1 MDHHHADPLRLFRL
15 KPLRSARVSE
25 ISESTAASGVAP
37 AERVN
42 FHIGNPLQDTR
53 LSSAYLRIMLGID
66 VRREDLSESS
76 PEYILQHL
84 GWTGADRHLLDLLI
98 GLIRQSG
105 PYLPRGGYARGN
117 PPALI
122 RLFCAWLE
130 QQQESLSYDDGAKSG
145 RREIV
150 LASGGI
156 RESLRILF
164 HALSSYLAV
173 RPARILLFRT
183 PSDES
188 LGIFEGL
195 EFEEISPD
203 ERLARERVQQIVSA
217 DPEHPAFLV
226 VGGLPGEEMRRGLR
240 AVCLSHPLFFIEAN
254 DAPNHLSLARESRL
268 TQHVLRF
275 LTPGI
280 FSPRLR
286 HLSTVFVA
294 GNADLLTVFES
305 VHFQLKGTPSAS
317 EVEFLSFV
325 IEHGLAPEDVPA
337 GKADVER
344 TPSFEGLGLGMT
356 AEAKIPK
363 YAQAAEQR
371 LASLIDAR
379 GEAVERALD
388 RFSGKAEHLV
398 RHLRRPLH
406 GAAFDETALMDG
418 REFISEFIRR
428 VDSPEWHDGLLMSY
442 LSVFVKHN
450 PQYRLQ
456 DCTVVSGSSRTAL
469 GLLGFHCGIA
479 EVVVPDLSW
488 SYEHCFPSIHA
499 VPLTSGLELDVDA
512 IVSAVESRIA
522 ADSAWIRRGAVV
534 LNNPHNATGRVF
546 HEDSMRRLLCR
557 LLERGVFVIDDL
569 SYQRVVPHDDLP
581 DIRTLRQIADELVYL
596 GAVSDEQAE
605 RVITVH
611 SMSKTDCLAGARLS
625 VVEIRERDVLSRFRR
640 LNDFIRPNVAAV
652 AISYLLY
659 RQDIESVRAY
669 WRLRN
674 KLFEERTHA
683 LLEAM
688 ANLPHDRNPF
698 GICIIPPTGSMYP
711 LLSIRLLPPG
721 LSLDWLASG
730 LARQGIGMLPLATFA
745 RTEEG
750 YETARRTFRLTL
762 GGTDGADT
770 LANKTRRVLID
781 LNRIVAEESAN
792 YNRRTPVC
800 RPVVPDE
807 QRSASLQLRWR
818 AMEEQLAR
826 NWGGSARVRRLF
838 ANHGGAA
845 GREYERF
852 RNDYLPSR
860 LARFRARLFDRA
872 AVADELVRAAGADDG
887 RTLARSLE
895 KEFYKDDIERRREA
909 FQLRICDRTVHPTQM
924 YSIKAERKLET
935 IISALIRGAGVPD
948 SKVAEAAEELAR
960 EHLGLNV
967 SITSGEEAD
976 EILLDL
982 DSLIAAE
989 QFAQLST
996 GTPLPSFLSFWG
1008 DWDGSNRPSGQGH
1021 LLAASVVMENVN
1033 RMVRITD
1040 LLQRSGGVSG
1050 IDPALLVELQR
1061 LPERNRRFAHLL
1073 DDITLL
1079 THQLERRYRGVL
1091 PFSVQPNAFR
1101 RIGMTLHLTSDPLK
1115 ALWQHND
1122 RLERRMLELRGRRR
1136 EMLEYYFALNKKLR
1150 KQLHA
1155 SIPAIC
1161 SRREHSGL
1169 LLEVSLYR
1177 DLLQRVIVTP
1187 RIQQSQV
1194 TAKDQFA
1201 IDTTVHNLFEINA
1214 IGAQYGNPGFVLG
1227 LQVSLSSKPEALIS
1241 LDRKLAAQRDRM
1253 QRAHPAVALP
1263 SIWLIPLFEDLESVG
1278 TIPGYLGRLWDH
1290 ALQSRRAG
1298 QDAKDRF
1305 AEMVP
1310 EIFVAGSDLCQQI
1323 GQPPGASLYRQAKQD
1338 VLLWLAEHGL
1348 AEKVRMKLGSGEPMQ
1363 RQGGYYSPV
1372 AGEVAFSRAAD
1383 AQRRF
1388 QACLPAAAR
1397 QSTRYAVTPL
1407 LGIFSGGDLRTFQSN
1422 LAEQLRFL
1430 PVQELASVLHHVGEA
1445 QSHHRSSLIRAVESL
1460 AESRLRLKDRRTQE
1474 LERLTFGA
1482 REPLYSEFL
1491 PVFTDCFRQI
1501 LYGREED
1508 VVGLHIISY
1517 FIARSMPQLRDRP
1530 TNRRSLGAGAERGQR
1545 ILAGIAETIPL
1556 ARQGSLLRAIAH
1568 NQAQTAVLGVNQLT
1582 TGLFRAL
1589 DRYTQK
1595 AFAEGEKFTMLAER
1609 LLPYL
1614 PVYEILHSLRL
1625 YHDPGGEYV
1634 RRIEPALPAGNSAF
1648 VALREDSDA
1657 MRTFL
1662 PLVQQ
1667 ELLRRHGV
1675 DVGDFFVEGKIIRDL
1690 QPTLRPDLA
1699 VLLQSDLFNT
1709 SIDELLVGVTGRIAD
1724 EWQVEVRRL
1733 LRLPEEIGTWRR
1745 RVWEILEESVFQRVQ
1760 SFTELA
1766 AGLHTLSSGQ
1776 PANPVPAL
1784 SRTARLSPVMTG
1796 FLRTAR
1802 ADDEMRRFLMG
1813 AIEYLSAMSEGS
1825 VEVPVSIVRAMNEVE
1840 RIAQIEEDVLPS
1852 GKRDL
1857 LRFFSLQIA
1866 RLAGDN
1872 G

>member
-1 MDHHHADPLRLFRL
+1 MDHYSADPLRLFRL

-53 LSSAYLRIMLGID
+53 LSSAYLRIILGID
-66 VRREDLSESS
+66 VQREDLSESA
-76 PEYILQHL
+76 PELLLQYL
-84 GWTGADRHLLDLLI
+84 GWTGDDRRLLDLLI

-105 PYLPRGGYARGN
+105 PYLPRGGFARGN
-117 PPALI
+117 PPALV
-122 RLFCAWLE
+122 RLFCSWLE
-130 QQQESLSYDDGAKSG
+130 QQQEALSYDDGGKSG

-156 RESLRILF
+156 QESLRILF
-164 HALSSYLAV
+164 HALSSYIAV
-173 RPARILLFRT
+173 RPVRILLFRT
-183 PSDES
+183 PLQES
-188 LGIFEGL
+188 LRSFEGL
-195 EFEEISPD
+195 DFEEISPD
-203 ERLARERVQQIVSA
+203 ERLARERVRQIVSA
-217 DPEHPAFLV
+217 DPERPVFLV
-226 VGGLPGEEMRRGLR
+226 VGEFLGEEMRRGLR

-286 HLSTVFVA
+286 HISTVFVA
-294 GNADLLTVFES
+294 GNADLLSVFES

-317 EVEFLSFV
+317 EVEFLSFL
-325 IEHGLAPEDVPA
+325 IEHGLASASVSS
-337 GKADVER
+337 GKPDVER

-356 AEAKIPK
+356 AEAVIPK
-363 YAQAAEQR
+363 YAHAVEQR

-379 GEAVERALD
+379 DEVIERALD
-388 RFSGKAEHLV
+388 RFSGKAERLV

-418 REFISEFIRR
+418 REFVSEFIRH
-428 VDSPEWHDGLLMSY
+428 VDSPEWHEGLLRSY
-442 LSVFVKHN
+442 LSVFVRHN
-450 PQYRLQ
+450 PQYRLS

-469 GLLGFHCGIA
+469 GLLGCHCGITEA
-479 EVVVPDLSW
+479 VVPDLSW
-488 SYEHCFPSIHA
+488 SYEHCFPVIHA
-499 VPLTSGLELDVDA
+499 VPLTSGLELDADA
-512 IVSAVESRIA
+512 IVSVVEARMA
-522 ADSAWIRRGAVV
+522 ADSTWTRRGAVV

-546 HEDSMRRLLCR
+546 DEESVRRLLSR
-557 LLERGVFVIDDL
+557 LLECGIFVIDDL
-569 SYQRVVPHDDLP
+569 AYQRVVPRDDLP
-581 DIRTLRQIADELVYL
+581 EIRTLRQIADELVYL
-596 GAVSDEQAE
+596 GAVTDEQAE

-625 VVEIRERDVLSRFRR
+625 VVEIRQREVLSRFRR
-640 LNDFIRPNVAAV
+640 LNDSIRPNVAAV

-659 RQDIESVRAY
+659 RQDVESVRAY

-698 GICIIPPTGSMYP
+698 GICIVPPTGSMYP
-711 LLSIRLLPPG
+711 LLSIRLLPSG

-730 LARQGIGMLPLATFA
+730 LARQGIGMLPLTTFA
-745 RTEEG
+745 RTEQG

-770 LANKTRRVLID
+770 LATKTRRVLID
-781 LNRIVAEESAN
+781 LNRIIAEESAN
-792 YNRRTPVC
+792 YNRRTPAC
-800 RPVVPDE
+800 RSVGPDE
-807 QRSASLQLRWR
+807 QHSASLRLRWETI
-818 AMEEQLAR
+818 EEQLTR
-826 NWGGSARVRRLF
+826 HCNESGRVRRLF
-838 ANHGGAA
+838 AIHDAGA
-845 GREYERF
+845 GREHGRF
-852 RNDYLPSR
+852 RKEYLPRR
-860 LARFRARLFDRA
+860 LAQFRVRLLDRA
-872 AVADELVRAAGADDG
+872 AVADELVRSTGADDG
-887 RTLARSLE
+887 RTLTRLLE
-895 KEFYKDDIERRREA
+895 KELYKDDLARRRES
-909 FQLRICDRTVHPTQM
+909 FQLRLCDRTVHPTQM
-924 YSIKAERKLET
+924 YSIKTEQKFEM

-948 SKVAEAAEELAR
+948 TVVAEAAEELAR

-982 DSLIAAE
+982 DSLITAE
-989 QFAQLST
+989 QFSQLST
-996 GTPLPSFLSFWG
+996 GTPLSSFLSFWG

-1040 LLQRSGGVSG
+1040 LLLRSGGAPG
-1050 IDPALLVELQR
+1050 IDPALLVELQK

-1079 THQLERRYRGVL
+1079 THQLERRYRGIL
-1091 PFSVQPNAFR
+1091 PFSVEPNALR
-1101 RIGMTLHLTSDPLK
+1101 RIGMALHLTSDPLK

-1122 RLERRMLELRGRRR
+1122 RLERKMLELRRRRR
-1136 EMLEYYFALNKKLR
+1136 EMLAYYFALNKRLR
-1150 KQLHA
+1150 KHLYA
-1155 SIPAIC
+1155 LIPAIC
-1161 SRREHSGL
+1161 GRRDHGGL
-1169 LLEVSLYR
+1169 LLEASLYR

-1201 IDTTVHNLFEINA
+1201 IDTTVYNLFEINA

-1253 QRAHPAVALP
+1253 QRSHPAVALP

-1278 TIPGYLGRLWDH
+1278 NVPAYLSRLWDH

-1305 AEMVP
+1305 AEIVP
-1310 EIFVAGSDLCQQI
+1310 EVFIAGSDLCQQI

-1338 VLLWLAEHGL
+1338 VMLWLAEHGL
-1348 AEKVRMKLGSGEPMQ
+1348 AERVRMKLGSGEPMQ

-1372 AGEVAFSRAAD
+1372 AGEAAFSPTAD

-1388 QACLPAAAR
+1388 RACLPAAAR

-1430 PVQELASVLHHVGEA
+1430 PVQELASVLHHVGAA
-1445 QSHHRSSLIRAVESL
+1445 QSQHRSSLIRAVESL
-1460 AESRLRLKDRRTQE
+1460 AGSRLQLRDRRTQE

-1545 ILAGIAETIPL
+1545 IIAGIAETIPL
-1556 ARQGSLLRAIAH
+1556 SRQGSLLRAIAH
-1568 NQAQTAVLGVNQLT
+1568 NQAQTFVLGVNQLT

-1614 PVYEILHSLRL
+1614 PVYEILQSLRL

-1634 RRIEPALPAGNSAF
+1634 RRVEPALPAGNSAF

-1662 PLVQQ
+1662 PLIQQ

-1675 DVGDFFVEGKIIRDL
+1675 DVGDFFAEGKIIRDL

-1699 VLLQSDLFNT
+1699 VLLQPDLFNT
-1709 SIDELLVGVTGRIAD
+1709 DIDALLGGVTGRVSD
-1724 EWQVEVRRL
+1724 EWQLEVRRL
-1733 LRLPEEIGTWRR
+1733 LCLPEEIRAWREQIWR
-1745 RVWEILEESVFQRVQ
+1745 ILEESVFQRVQ

-1766 AGLHTLSSGQ
+1766 AGLHSLSSGQ
-1776 PANPVPAL
+1776 SINPVPAVT
-1784 SRTARLSPVMTG
+1784 RTARLSPVMAG

-1802 ADDEMRRFLMG
+1802 ADDEMRRFLVG
-1813 AIEYLSAMSEGS
+1813 AIEYLSSMSEGS
-1825 VEVPVSIVRAMNEVE
+1825 VEVPVSIIRAMNEVE
-1840 RIAQIEEDVLPS
+1840 RIAQIEEDVLPP

-1857 LRFFSLQIA
+1857 LRFYSLQIA
-1866 RLAGDN
+1866 RLAGEN